1 MKNYTLTE
9 LSKEE
14 MVSIDG
20 GVRWGETVVKQITN
34 FIVSLF

>member
-1 MKNYTLTE
+1 MKNYNLTE

-20 GVRWGETVVKQITN
+20 GVRWGDTIVKQITD